1 MSQEKKEKALNPKPA
16 ESSSA
21 EASSSDSKAKASS
34 TAAAVPQSGSTR
46 EEEMSMLRMMVN
58 ILEDSVNTM
67 LRIEKTLNE
76 RLSAIERRLVETEK
90 RLSDRIGSI
99 GISGTEK
106 LEETLSKAV
115 NDMQKGMEIMVL
127 QNMVEKVEE
136 LAARVRGEAPPEKRR
151 PVEEKK
157 EEKYISRVPRRERE
171 IEREDRGFRDRTRER
186 VEYREPEREE
196 EERLIRP
203 SDLFG
208 RGY

>member
-1 MSQEKKEKALNPKPA
+1 MSQKEKEKAQNP
-16 ESSSA
+16 SSGSNPG
-21 EASSSDSKAKASS
+21 SPDLKAKTAS
-34 TAAAVPQSGSTR
+34 AAAAIPKGASR
-46 EEEMSMLRMMVN
+46 EEEISMLRMMVN

-76 RLSAIERRLVETEK
+76 RLVSVERRLAETEK

-99 GISGTEK
+99 GISGSEK
-106 LEETLSKAV
+106 LEETLGKAV

-136 LAARVRGEAPPEKRR
+136 LAAQVRGQPLPEKKK
-151 PVEEKK
+151 PAEEKK
-157 EEKYISRVPRRERE
+157 EEKYVPRSQRREKEWERE
-171 IEREDRGFRDRTRER
+171 EREFRDRSKDKAEFRET
-186 VEYREPEREE
+186 PREE
-196 EERLIRP
+196 GEDRLVRP